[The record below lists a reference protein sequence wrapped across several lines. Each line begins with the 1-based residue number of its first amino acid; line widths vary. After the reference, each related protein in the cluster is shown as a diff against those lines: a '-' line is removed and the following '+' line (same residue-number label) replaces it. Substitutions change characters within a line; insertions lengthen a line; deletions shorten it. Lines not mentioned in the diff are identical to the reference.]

1 MGASTTPIIENQME
15 KRMEN
20 DMGTGICRVI

>member
-1 MGASTTPIIENQME
+1 MGGSTTPIIENQME

-20 DMGTGICRVI
+20 DMGTGIYWVI